1 MTIGILYL
9 TAQMQRWLNA
19 RVARHL
25 EAQAARLKPARWLAL
40 EKLGADGPGGSV
52 GLDRGGMPAVGA
64 TDGDNAAAA
73 DACYADAQMATRD
86 RDTVHA

>member
-1 MTIGILYL
+1 MTIEIFYL
-9 TAQMQRWLNA
+9 TAQMQRWLNG

-25 EAQAARLKPARWLAL
+25 ETQAKRLKPARGLAL
-40 EKLGADGPGGSV
+40 ENLGADGPGGSV
-52 GLDRGGMPAVGA
+52 GLDRKGMPA
-64 TDGDNAAAA
+64 DGDNAAAA